1 MDGPKPQPQQ
11 PRELSAGQV
20 RAVARLTRLHLTDA
34 EVERMRGQLSAI
46 LRHFESLSK
55 VDTTGVEPTGH
66 TTDSHSVMRDD
77 VPAPSLDRDRVL
89 SNAPDREGEFF
100 RVRPVLE

>member
-1 MDGPKPQPQQ
+1 MTGSNPHTH
-11 PRELSAGQV
+11 AGQFSSEQV
-20 RAVARLTRLHLTDA
+20 RAVARLTRIHLTDE

-46 LRHFESLSK
+46 LKHFDSLSK

-66 TTDSHSVMRDD
+66 TTEANSVMREDRA
-77 VPAPSLDRDRVL
+77 APSLPRDYVL
-89 SNAPDREGEFF
+89 ANAPDKEGEFF

>member
-1 MDGPKPQPQQ
+1 MDGHRPQPQQ
-11 PRELSAGQV
+11 QRELSAGQV
-20 RAVARLTRLHLTDA
+20 RAVARLTRLQLTDD

-46 LRHFESLSK
+46 LRHFESLAK

-66 TTDSHSVMRDD
+66 TTDSNSVMRDD
-77 VPAPSLDRDRVL
+77 VPAPSLDRDQVL

-100 RVRPVLE
+100 RVRRVLE